1 MKWLA
6 RGPNFDVITWTE
18 YDINMMSFYTKTED
32 EKITMQNN
40 SVTLEA
46 ESMQFASSKD
56 NNLIVATLSYFGVIE
71 EI

>member
-1 MKWLA
+1 
-6 RGPNFDVITWTE
+6 
-18 YDINMMSFYTKTED
+18 MSFYTKTED

>member
-1 MKWLA
+1 LKWLA